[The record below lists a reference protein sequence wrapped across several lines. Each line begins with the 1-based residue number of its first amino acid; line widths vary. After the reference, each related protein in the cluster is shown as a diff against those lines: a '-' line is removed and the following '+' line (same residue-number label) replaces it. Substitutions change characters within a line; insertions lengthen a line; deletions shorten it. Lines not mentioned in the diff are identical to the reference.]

1 MDRDGASDHRGPPV
15 FILVFLLDI
24 VVLIIIYNH
33 KMFTAYAIENSNG
46 GYVNIAF

>member
-24 VVLIIIYNH
+24 VVLFVIYNH
-33 KMFTAYAIENSNG
+33 KMFTAYTLENSNG
-46 GYVNIAF
+46 GCVDLTF